1 MYRMNAELFFVV
13 ILILGQVLYQ
23 ILMLISQAE
32 MGN

>member
-13 ILILGQVLYQ
+13 ILMLGQVLCQ
-23 ILMLISQAE
+23 ILMLISLAA